1 MTRVFTRALMLT
13 AVGGLVLAP
22 AAAFADTGGAA
33 ATAPPSMT
41 VTQLS
46 PPKDPQANQKF
57 TLSARV
63 SPETADKP
71 GPSAHAD
78 SANEGAS
85 NHDTKSTD
93 PTGKGKGK
101 GKSGKGKTGKG
112 RGTRP
117 KRRVAETGAV
127 TFTVDGKALPPI
139 QLSRGRASEQL
150 ELPSGKH
157 TVTAS
162 YSGDENYTASQSAP
176 VTFAVS

>member
-22 AAAFADTGGAA
+22 TAAFADTGGT
-33 ATAPPSMT
+33 ATATPPSMT

-63 SPETADKP
+63 SPETAAKP
-71 GPSAHAD
+71 APSAHAD
-78 SANEGAS
+78 SADEGAS
-85 NHDTKSTD
+85 NRDAKNTD
-93 PTGKGKGK
+93 PGKGKGK

-112 RGTRP
+112 TRP
-117 KRRVAETGAV
+117 KRRAAETGAV